1 MSFFGN
7 IDTNAVDFEMGG
19 GEMAPIPKGTRVLA
33 ICEEAK
39 NSSYKDEDFLNLKW
53 RVSQPAEYAKRVLFQ
68 KLKVFD
74 ENKGETHRKMLA
86 AIATNAGGKLF
97 AAMQKAGEEA
107 PSDASLSTITN
118 MPMVLLLDVWELED
132 KSKSGNW
139 VKAVSARKPGG
150 AAVSVPVVQ
159 PVAPPKPAPAVDF
172 GDDDI
177 PF

>member
-7 IDTNAVDFEMGG
+7 INTEVADFEMGG
-19 GEMAPIPKGTRVLA
+19 GEMAPIPKNTRVLA

-74 ENKGETHRKMLA
+74 DNKGETHRKMLA

-97 AAMQKAGEEA
+97 AAMAKAGEQA

-139 VKAVSARKPGG
+139 VKAVSPRKANG
-150 AAVSVPVVQ
+150 AAAPAPA
-159 PVAPPKPAPAVDF
+159 PVAPPKPKPAPAVDF
-172 GDDDI
+172 DESTI